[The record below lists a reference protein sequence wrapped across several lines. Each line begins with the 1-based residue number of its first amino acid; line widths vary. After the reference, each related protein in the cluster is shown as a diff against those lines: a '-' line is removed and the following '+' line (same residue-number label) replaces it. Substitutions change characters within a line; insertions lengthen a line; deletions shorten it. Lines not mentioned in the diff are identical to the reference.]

1 MIRTDIPHGLPPRR
15 AGTPCTKKPI
25 HIPRTRA
32 CVVWAER
39 SEAHK
44 GAGRRLRRG
53 EAKRSPAR
61 AGKRGMREA
70 RADEKRG
77 GASATNG
84 STNPGGLSV
93 SAIGRAWAAGAREK
107 GCRAFR
113 RNGSSRKAPGWRRE
127 PPPISEERP
136 NDSTDTY
143 QPAGGRRALDAHGRP
158 IQSALPDR
166 ASRVETE
173 GGLGEPQR
181 LHAAWA
187 TPRMAWVGRGAKGRG
202 GREPSN
208 GKRPQIGWV
217 EYVLQTICRSGLV
230 L

>member
-1 MIRTDIPHGLPPRR
+1 
-15 AGTPCTKKPI
+15 
-25 HIPRTRA
+25 
-32 CVVWAER
+32 
-39 SEAHK
+39 
-44 GAGRRLRRG
+44 
-53 EAKRSPAR
+53 
-61 AGKRGMREA
+61 MRVA

-77 GASATNG
+77 GASATTG

-113 RNGSSRKAPGWRRE
+113 RNGSSRKAPGGRRE

-158 IQSALPDR
+158 MQSALPDR
-166 ASRVETE
+166 APRVEAE

-187 TPRMAWVGRGAKGRG
+187 TLRMAGRDAGRRGAADASHRTASGRKLG
-202 GREPSN
+202 GWNMYCRPFAAVGWHCSDLAGSMPSPTGSNGLIMRLCREPV
-208 GKRPQIGWV
+208 PA
-217 EYVLQTICRSGLV
+217 
-230 L
+230 

>member
-1 MIRTDIPHGLPPRR
+1 MVCPRGEREHPAPRSRDILPARGL
-15 AGTPCTKKPI
+15 
-25 HIPRTRA
+25 
-32 CVVWAER
+32 VWRGR
-39 SEAHK
+39 SEAK
-44 GAGRRLRRG
+44 PTRELAGVCVGASV
-53 EAKRSPAR
+53 ASPAR
-61 AGKRGMREA
+61 EGKRGMREA
-70 RADEKRG
+70 RAYEKRG

-107 GCRAFR
+107 GRRAFR
-113 RNGSSRKAPGWRRE
+113 RNGSSRKAPGGRRE

-136 NDSTDTY
+136 NDSTDTC

-166 ASRVETE
+166 APRVEDE

-187 TPRMAWVGRGAKGRG
+187 THRMAGRDAGRRGAADASHRTASGRKLG
-202 GREPSN
+202 GWNMYRRPSAAV
-208 GKRPQIGWV
+208 GW
-217 EYVLQTICRSGLV
+217 Y
-230 L
+230 